1 MTEKLGKT
9 LQLLLV
15 LAVIVESHYFILRE
29 PIVEPHDFCDT
40 AEISSARGYWRVI

>member
-29 PIVEPHDFCDT
+29 PIVEPHDF
-40 AEISSARGYWRVI
+40 EIPSKSVQHEVTGE